1 MGGSIV
7 NCKDP
12 AISMVMACHKCLH
25 YYVTWDQ
32 HFPHGCRAMDFKS
45 KRLPINDV
53 RLAMRGKDCLA
64 FEMKKRKRR
73 HQDQR
78 IM

>member
-1 MGGSIV
+1 MITT
-7 NCKDP
+7 
-12 AISMVMACHKCLH
+12 CHKCIH

-32 HFPHGCRAMDFKS
+32 HFPYGCRAMDFKS

-53 RLAMRGKDCLA
+53 RMAMRAKDCLA
-64 FEMKKRKRR
+64 FEMKKRKFH

-78 IM
+78 GLYKLDT